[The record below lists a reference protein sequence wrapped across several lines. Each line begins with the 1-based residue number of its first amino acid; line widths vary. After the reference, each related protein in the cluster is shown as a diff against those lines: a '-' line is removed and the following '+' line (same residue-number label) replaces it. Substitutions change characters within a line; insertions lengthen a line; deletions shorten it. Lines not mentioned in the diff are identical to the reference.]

1 MRRKLAAFLVICMM
15 LQVPCSVLTMQ
26 GGMVYGEQNTRKAEK
41 NGREADRASSSD
53 SKKASA
59 SIPNKKENT
68 ITSVPAAM
76 LREEVDELY
85 DSMGG
90 LQIDMKNLL
99 GVQDTEFY
107 LWLEPKGRAARDR
120 ADKAVIEDSFSSLYT
135 NFMLD
140 AGKYVLHLE
149 NASEDGI
156 YLPYSQEVE
165 IRAGRMTKLCLAN
178 DYPEYH
184 NYDDE
189 ARSTKQK
196 IGVLTAGNFA
206 AGDETKK
213 SLEEEDLSLL
223 LDAIDAEN
231 ADLRFDLNGD
241 RRVDLL
247 DLECF
252 SRFYKNSDQR
262 KAVCQEAPM
271 MYPENIQP
279 IDTGAGISDEQ
290 VKKLFSGQSG
300 DASAPV
306 AALETHDNEPVSED
320 APIEVAAVYN
330 RAETFRAFA
339 INPKTGSLNA
349 MEDGEVIFEAET
361 GETYTAVIRGGA
373 VDEILTNKAAE
384 RKTAEDNPTETTG
397 GTPNPVSRMLAAGAA
412 LLADR
417 VGEAEEN
424 EGAIQAKSIVIDLG
438 RQIPV
443 KKVTIRITSTMNKG
457 SLVEISRVEFL
468 NQMEDHIPEP
478 DLSIPDRLKGE
489 PGDAQFTVSWRH
501 QPNVTGY
508 KVKVSGETVDGEMEE
523 IFSTEENT
531 LNVQKLNGKELSNN
545 ESFSVKVRS
554 VNGDWASP
562 YSDELLV
569 ETIATK
575 RPEPPEQISIKG
587 GYQKLTV
594 SWKKMKSTYAYNL
607 YYREKTDAETPFISV
622 EKIRGT
628 TAELTGLK
636 ENTEYELY
644 LTGENQIGVSDPS
657 ERYSGRTISIT
668 PPVTPN
674 FKLLNVPKEGGGAS
688 EKILSVNNGDNA
700 HDPCDEFACVDGRFE
715 TVWVRND
722 WDAGCSYETHDNK
735 SPVITFDQPYT
746 MDTVVIIPDYE
757 QPYNYS
763 DCKVIYW
770 DEENNRNVARG
781 RLTRLQD
788 KDKIPYYEFIA
799 SEPFTAKK
807 LRVAVTTGYSRRI
820 SYAELKFYDYYDLE
834 DRIFDMYTD
843 TLHIELKEEVTEE
856 MIHGFEEE
864 LEYVDPVS
872 GEKTPRYAFLKQEL
886 ENALELLQ
894 GKTAGHVVYVDTKL
908 TKRQDRHINFSGG
921 LNTWQPL
928 GVTGLAGD
936 TVILYI
942 GSEGKI
948 EGENANVSVIATQY
962 HGESSSVYR
971 EIGGLKIGA
980 NTITI
985 PQLTSMSSA
994 EAGGQLYLQYNGN
1007 YNAEKYAVRV
1017 AVPAREEGKTSAAMI
1032 PVLSLYNDLAPGAK
1046 EEGTAGRLTAYL
1058 EALNALDPEAM
1069 HNQYH
1074 ASEGV
1079 YNEKNCIF
1087 NATDIAGGRIMLS
1100 LPATQVRRGL
1110 NARGESA
1117 KEEALE
1123 KNIQAMDQMMT
1134 LFYQHKGLSDA
1145 QDAASSDRM
1154 PVSRINIRYQ
1164 RMFEGAF
1171 MYAGGQHIGIEY
1183 GSASGMLGGNP
1194 MVFDENGKRISGKY
1208 YGWGIYHEIGH
1219 EINEGAYAV
1228 AEVTNNYYAQLAIS
1242 ALSQDTDEHTRW
1254 KNYDSVYKKVT
1265 SGTKGPSANGAV
1277 QLAMYW
1283 QLRMAYDRSE
1293 SFTIYPDD
1301 SPYQEQFDGLFF
1313 ARMDSYARNTAKAPA
1328 PGGVKLTLN
1337 GDKDNNLMRLG
1348 CAAAQKNILE
1358 FFERWGMEPD
1368 SATRAYA
1375 GQFEQEE
1382 RAIWLAGDNQR
1393 NAVLASGTEGG
1404 ENHASVSGELT
1415 YEPGNRGDTVEI
1427 TLSSDDTS
1435 GNFFGF
1441 EVFRIEQRGEETVRR
1456 PVGFARSDGTGTVI
1470 TDTIRSINNRAFTYE
1485 AVGYDIWLYPTEP
1498 VKLGQVRVSHNGGLD
1513 SAEWT
1518 AVTNMVSTTAGDGS
1532 GVTGGDGWSEADW
1545 DDDPDAIA
1553 EERIGDI
1560 IDGNN
1565 STTFTGKTRTTYHA
1579 DGTSSPA
1586 AEPEI
1591 ILYLGREETLT
1602 GFEYCLDDESKT
1614 PMDRVEVYLSSDGQ
1628 TWDKA
1633 AVQETSLTLEQTAG
1647 DGTKYQRILFTA
1659 KNAENKNELRTYDAS
1674 MVKFTAPGQAGKEIS
1689 VSEIV
1694 LLGQTGDRVDLEAA
1708 GIGVLAEDYEN
1719 PKNPGEVLI
1728 PKGSLI
1734 FTGTYAGNPAY
1745 NTVLLWDDQ
1754 GEVVG
1759 GYDGEALVA
1768 EQFIFAED
1776 PGTGNLLD
1784 IADGHW
1790 VYVIPKER
1798 IPANLPKRVRA
1809 ELYRVD
1815 DAITQEGQRLVSST
1829 VYIDVPNT
1837 ISDGLP
1843 EITLQGTQTGRE
1855 FSDNPDNNTEEGNP

>member
-26 GGMVYGEQNTRKAEK
+26 GGMVFGEQSIRKTEK
-41 NGREADRASSSD
+41 NDRKEDRASDSD
-53 SKKASA
+53 HKKASA
-59 SIPNKKENT
+59 SNQSKKENT
-68 ITSVPAAM
+68 ITSIPATM

-85 DSMGG
+85 DRMGG
-90 LQIDMKNLL
+90 LQIDVKNLL
-99 GVQDTEFY
+99 GIQDAEFY
-107 LWLEPKGRAARDR
+107 LWLEPKGRAARAQ
-120 ADKAVIEDSFSSLYT
+120 ADEAVIEDSFSSSYT

-140 AGKYVLHLE
+140 AGKYILHLE

-165 IRAGRMTKLCLAN
+165 IRAGRMTKLFLAN

-189 ARSTKQK
+189 AKSTKRK

-206 AGDETKK
+206 VGDETKK
-213 SLEEEDLSLL
+213 ALDEEDLSLL

-241 RRVDLL
+241 KRVDLL
-247 DLECF
+247 DLEYF

-262 KAVCQEAPM
+262 KAVLQEAPM

-279 IDTGAGISDEQ
+279 IDTGAGVGDEQ
-290 VKKLFSGQSG
+290 IKKLFSGQSG

-306 AALETHDNEPVSED
+306 VTLETHDNSPVSED
-320 APIEVAAVYN
+320 APIEVAVVYN

-361 GETYTAVIRGGA
+361 GETYTAVIHDGT
-373 VDEILTNKAAE
+373 VNEILTNKTAE
-384 RKTAEDNPTETTG
+384 SKTAESKT
-397 GTPNPVSRMLAAGAA
+397 AAA
-412 LLADR
+412 LFADR
-417 VGEAEEN
+417 AGEDEAGKMEEN
-424 EGAIQAKSIVIDLG
+424 EGIIQAKSIVIDLG

-478 DLSIPDRLKGE
+478 EMSIPDRLKGE

-501 QPNVTGY
+501 QPNITGY
-508 KVKVSGETVDGEMEE
+508 KVKVSGETVDGEKEE
-523 IFSTEENT
+523 IFSVTENT
-531 LNVQKLNGKELSNN
+531 LNVQKLGGKELSNN

-554 VNGDWASP
+554 VNGDWESP

-594 SWKKMKSTYAYNL
+594 SWKKMKSTYSYTL
-607 YYREKTDAETPFISV
+607 YYREKTGADTEFISV
-622 EKIRGT
+622 AQIKGT
-628 TAELTGLK
+628 STELTGLK

-657 ERYSGRTISIT
+657 ERYSGKTISIT

-674 FKLLNVPKEGGGAS
+674 FKLLNVPKDGGGAS
-688 EKILSVNNGDNA
+688 EKILSVENGDA
-700 HDPCDEFACVDGRFE
+700 HEPCDEFACVDGQYE

-735 SPVITFDQPYT
+735 SPIITFDQPYT

-757 QPYNYS
+757 QPYSYS

-770 DEENNRNVARG
+770 DEANERGVARG
-781 RLTRLQD
+781 RLTKLQD
-788 KDKIPYYEFIA
+788 EDGIPYYEFIA

-820 SYAELKFYDYYDLE
+820 SYAELKFYEYYDLE

-843 TLHIELKEEVTEE
+843 TLHIELKDDVTEE
-856 MIHGFEEE
+856 LIHDFEEE
-864 LEYVDPVS
+864 LEYIDPVS
-872 GEKTPRYAFLKQEL
+872 KEKTPRYAFLKQEL

-894 GKTAGHVVYVDTKL
+894 GRTAGRVLYIDTKL
-908 TKRQDRHINFSGG
+908 TKKQDRHITFSGG

-936 TVILYI
+936 KVILYI

-962 HGESSSVYR
+962 HGEVSSVYR

-985 PQLTSMSSA
+985 PKITSMSSA

-1017 AVPAREEGKTSAAMI
+1017 AIPAMEEGKTSAAMI
-1032 PVLSLYNDLAPGAK
+1032 PALSVYNDLAPGAK
-1046 EEGTAGRLTAYL
+1046 EEGISGRLASYL
-1058 EALNALDPEAM
+1058 KELNALDPEAM

-1074 ASEGV
+1074 ASQGA
-1079 YNEKNCIF
+1079 YDEKNCIF
-1087 NATDIAGGRIMLS
+1087 NATDIAGERIMLS
-1100 LPATQVRRGL
+1100 LPATQIRAGLNRRGG
-1110 NARGESA
+1110 NA
-1117 KEEALE
+1117 EALE
-1123 KNIQAMDQMMT
+1123 KNTQAMDQMMT

-1145 QDAASSDRM
+1145 QDAATTDRM

-1171 MYAGGQHIGIEY
+1171 MYAGGAHIGIEY
-1183 GSASGMLGGNP
+1183 GSASGMTGGNP
-1194 MVFDENGKRISGKY
+1194 MVFDENGKRISGNY

-1219 EINEGAYAV
+1219 EINEGAYTV
-1228 AEVTNNYYAQLAIS
+1228 AEVTNNYYAQLAVS
-1242 ALSQDTDEHTRW
+1242 ALSRDADENTRW
-1254 KNYDSVYKKVT
+1254 RDYNHVYKKVT
-1265 SGTKGPSANGAV
+1265 SGTKGPSGNGAV

-1283 QLRMAYDRSE
+1283 QLRMAYDKGE
-1293 SFTIYPDD
+1293 SAKIYSAD

-1313 ARMDSYARNTAKAPA
+1313 ARMDSYARSTAKAPA

-1337 GDKDNNLMRLG
+1337 GNTDNNLMRLG

-1368 SATRAYA
+1368 STTKAYA

-1382 RAIWLAGDNQR
+1382 RAIWLASDNQR
-1393 NAVLASGTEGG
+1393 NAVLASGTESK
-1404 ENHASVSGELT
+1404 ENTSTVSGALDYT
-1415 YEPGNRGDTVEI
+1415 PGNNGDKVEI
-1427 TLSSDDTS
+1427 TLTCDNASADFL
-1435 GNFFGF
+1435 GY

-1456 PVGFARSDGTGTVI
+1456 SIGFAKPEPESNDAAAVI

-1485 AVGYDIWLYPTEP
+1485 AVGYNIWLYPTEP

-1513 SAEWT
+1513 SEGWT

-1532 GVTGGDGWSEADW
+1532 GVTGGDGWDENNW
-1545 DDDPDAIA
+1545 DGDPDAIA
-1553 EERIGDI
+1553 EEAICEA
-1560 IDGNN
+1560 IDGDN
-1565 STTFTGKTRTTYHA
+1565 SSTFTGKTKTTYHA
-1579 DGTSSPA
+1579 DGTSTVA
-1586 AEPEI
+1586 AVPEI
-1591 ILYLGREETLT
+1591 ILYLGKEETLT
-1602 GFEYCLDDESKT
+1602 GFEYYLNGESGT
-1614 PMDRVEVYLSSDGQ
+1614 SMDRVEVYLSKDGQ

-1633 AVQETSLTLEQTAG
+1633 AIQETSLNLDKTTS

-1694 LLGQTGDRVDLEAA
+1694 LLGQTGDRVDLEAS

-1728 PKGSLI
+1728 VKGSLI
-1734 FTGTYAGNPAY
+1734 FTGIYAGNPAY

-1754 GEVVG
+1754 GDVVG
-1759 GYDGEALVA
+1759 GYDGDALVA

-1798 IPANLPKRVRA
+1798 IPAKLPNQVRA

-1815 DAITQEGQRLVSST
+1815 DAINQTGQRLVSST
-1829 VYIDVPNT
+1829 VYIEVPGS

-1843 EITLQGTQTGRE
+1843 EITLKGIQTQE
-1855 FSDNPDNNTEEGNP
+1855 PSDNPNNNAKEGNP